1 MKKVTFILIA
11 TFFLGLFQSQ
21 PANAEVCSTGTYTV
35 GGINTFGDLPC
46 SDPGTE
52 INVTVRGLHDYGVPG
67 GPTAYCSFV
76 YVRKNLGTSASPN
89 WSASTDTVC
98 PPKPAPVPATVPT
111 PTPVVT
117 PTPTPEP
124 TPTPAVTPTP
134 TPEPTA
140 TPIATP
146 TQINLNTLAGFA
158 LVDENNIVRNTIV
171 RNVREFSNGQTYTT
185 DSGYCSTGCS
195 VILQTQA
202 KSDGSI
208 SHYSTN
214 DSITVTYNNTEKTFD
229 VKENELIVSKV
240 LAPEI
245 IQTEEF
251 NLITSFEILFFE
263 NELSNNGVFVNAT
276 NNTQTEN
283 STDVITDNLV
293 LTQKVTEQQLETIIN
308 NGTTVVIKQNIR
320 KLTRLLQ
327 SWLL

>member
-111 PTPVVT
+111 PTPT
-117 PTPTPEP
+117 PTPAVTPTPEP
-124 TPTPAVTPTP
+124 TPTPAVTP

-146 TQINLNTLAGFA
+146 TQITLNTLAGFA

-202 KSDGSI
+202 KSDGNI

-214 DSITVTYNNTEKTFD
+214 DNITVTYNNTEKTFD
-229 VKENELIVSKV
+229 VKENELVVSKV

-251 NLITSFEILFFE
+251 NLITSFEVLFFE
-263 NELSNNGVFVNAT
+263 NELSNNGVLVNGIR
-276 NNTQTEN
+276 NTQTQN
-283 STDVITDNLV
+283 SSDIVTENLV
-293 LTQKVTEQQLETIIN
+293 LTQKVTEQQLQTVVN
-308 NGTTVVIKQNIR
+308 NGTTVFIKQNIQ